1 MKYMRRYLNYLEKYL
16 DYEKDRFKRSEKPD
30 AEWRA
35 WHACCCKVKDVMKK
49 KFDEIHQAF
58 KPVESKTRFL
68 TRAMSLRCDD
78 DWPSCAP
85 EKRFLPIMK
94 KK

>member
-1 MKYMRRYLNYLEKYL
+1 MKYMRRYLDYLEKYL
-16 DYEKDRFKRSEKPD
+16 NYEKTKVEESRD
-30 AEWRA
+30 AKWIAR
-35 WHACCCKVKDVMKK
+35 HDCSCKVKDVMKK

-58 KPVESKTRFL
+58 KPADSKALRL
-68 TRAMSLRCDD
+68 LAGPKILRCDD